1 MSKHGYLRKQGIVSH
16 SIRVDLLY
24 FAIPAL
30 IVFSGGILVTTLDGL
45 EDFIAVARSLN
56 ETDPGH
62 TEIPLHMVVG
72 LILILSGYGLMF
84 TSLFTL
90 RKNYSST
97 LVIRRDHQLVTHG
110 VYRYVRHPIYLGV
123 LIVAA
128 GFTVLAGSL
137 RGFLIMALLLPIL
150 LIRIRLEERLLLTA
164 FGEQY
169 QRYQNR
175 TRKLIPFLY

>member
-1 MSKHGYLRKQGIVSH
+1 MSNHGYLRKQGIVRH
-16 SIRVDLLY
+16 SIREDLLY

-30 IVFSGGILVTTLDGL
+30 IVFSGGILVTTMDGL
-45 EDFIAVARSLN
+45 EDFITVARSLN
-56 ETDPGH
+56 ETDPGRA
-62 TEIPLHMVVG
+62 EIPLHLLVG

-84 TSLFTL
+84 TALFTL

-97 LVIRRDHQLVTHG
+97 LVIREDHQLITHG

-150 LIRIRLEERLLLTA
+150 LVRIRLEERLLLAA